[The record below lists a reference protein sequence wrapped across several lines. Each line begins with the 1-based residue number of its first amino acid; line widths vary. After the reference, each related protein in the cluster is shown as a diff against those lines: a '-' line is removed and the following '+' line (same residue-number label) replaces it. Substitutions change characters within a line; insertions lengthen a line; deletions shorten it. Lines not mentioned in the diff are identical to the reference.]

1 MLSDS
6 YMKKRIKNII
16 LALFLERRLSDPTGI
31 GSEWYIGN
39 NGVGVEFVLCVS
51 EIKIITKYLEPSC
64 P

>member
-51 EIKIITKYLEPSC
+51 EIKIIT
-64 P
+64 